1 MSVPQAPRRPEPQ
14 DLDPIAQANRRA
26 KGKRPFFL
34 DDPAV
39 ERVLSITMGVAT
51 ELAVARERIDT
62 LERLLV
68 QRGVLQP
75 GDIEQYVPD
84 ADAAAARD
92 AWGREYIAR
101 ILRIVEQDA
110 QAMNEAAE
118 PSVEQWMD
126 ELGRH
131 DETAPR

>member
-1 MSVPQAPRRPEPQ
+1 MSAAQSTVRPEPQ
-14 DLDPIAQANRRA
+14 DLDSIVQANRRA

-34 DDPAV
+34 GDPAV

-75 GDIEQYVPD
+75 QDIEQFVPD
-84 ADAAAARD
+84 AAAMAVRD
-92 AWGREYIAR
+92 AWSREYLAR
-101 ILRIVEQDA
+101 ILRIVEQDV
-110 QAMNEAAE
+110 QAMQEAAE
-118 PSVEQWMD
+118 PSVEQWMA
-126 ELGRH
+126 ELGSH
-131 DETAPR
+131 DEPSPR